1 MSVSLEPAA
10 ARPSASSDTL
20 TVYGRA
26 LMIAGQIDA
35 SERVLQQATSTL
47 PVEPVAFYYLS
58 GAAQRRGHVSA
69 AREALVKYQILTDDS
84 GRADVKAGASPSP
97 DPARRAARPPEN

>member
-69 AREALVKYQILTDDS
+69 AREALVKYQILTD
-84 GRADVKAGASPSP
+84 GADLKVGPSASP